1 MRDETADVYARVHHR
16 VDEIM
21 HYVWDPIG
29 VAGTPQARDE
39 YDSYVPQ
46 VIKRLFA
53 DAPAEQIAEYLDSV
67 ESDSMGLTRLF
78 GRRKETSH
86 AAELLVESYK
96 WIKQTR

>member
-1 MRDETADVYARVHHR
+1 MRVETEELYSRVHHR

-21 HYVWDPIG
+21 HYIWDPIG

-46 VIKRLFA
+46 VIKRLLA
-53 DAPAEQIAEYLDSV
+53 DAKAEAIAEYLDSI
-67 ESDSMGLTRLF
+67 ESDAMGLTRLF
-78 GRRKETSH
+78 GRRKETSR

-96 WIKQTR
+96 WIMRPR